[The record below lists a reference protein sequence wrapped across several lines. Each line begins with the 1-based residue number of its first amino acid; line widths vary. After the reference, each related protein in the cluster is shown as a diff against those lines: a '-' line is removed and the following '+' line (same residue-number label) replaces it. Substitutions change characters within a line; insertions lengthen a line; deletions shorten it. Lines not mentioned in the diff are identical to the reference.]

1 MPNEA
6 EILLPM
12 LEFHS
17 DGEQK
22 QIRAV
27 IDGLAERLA
36 LPEEEKN
43 ARYPGGER
51 KFASLVYNAARTL
64 RGAELLQRD
73 SLGVH
78 RITERAQQALAENPG
93 RIDAE
98 FLRRHNQENDTH
110 PEEAEEPPEQ
120 TLSAAPHVDTEE
132 AFPSLPES
140 RIQAAHAEINA
151 ALKQELL
158 EEIGKMPPEF
168 FERLV
173 MRLLEEM
180 GYGSGQVT
188 PLSKDGGVDAVLQQN
203 SLGLDKVYVQA
214 KRWQGKVGGPEI
226 QQFIGALS
234 WRQANKGVFITTSAF
249 TADAKKFADESK
261 SPTVSLIDGSLLTD
275 LMIKYKVGVV
285 LHFSYEINKIDFNYF
300 VDG

>member
-1 MPNEA
+1 MPNES

-12 LEFHS
+12 LELHS

-27 IDGLAERLA
+27 IDGLAERLG
-36 LPEEEKN
+36 LPEEEKD
-43 ARYPGGER
+43 ARYPSGNR
-51 KFASLVYNAARTL
+51 MFDSLVYSAARTL

-78 RITERAQQALAENPG
+78 RLTERGQQVLTRNPG

-98 FLRRHNQENDTH
+98 FLRRYKEENGTQ
-110 PEEAEEPPEQ
+110 PEDLPEPTPS
-120 TLSAAPHVDTEE
+120 TPHSDIEE

-173 MRLLEEM
+173 MRLLEKM

-188 PLSKDGGVDAVLQQN
+188 PLSKDGGVDVVLQQN
-203 SLGLDKVYVQA
+203 SLGLDKVLVQA
-214 KRWQGKVGGPEI
+214 KRWQGKVGGPEMRD
-226 QQFIGALS
+226 FIGTLDT
-234 WRQANKGVFITTSAF
+234 RKANKGVFITTSAF
-249 TADAKKFADESK
+249 TPDAKKNADDSRIA
-261 SPTVSLIDGSLLTD
+261 SISLVDGNQLTD
-275 LMIKYKVGVV
+275 LMIKHKVGVV
-285 LHFSYEINKIDFNYF
+285 SHFSYEINKMDFNYF
-300 VDG
+300 ADG

>member
-17 DGEQK
+17 DGEPK

-51 KFASLVYNAARTL
+51 KFASLAYNAARTL
-64 RGAELLQRD
+64 RGAGLLHRD

-78 RITERAQQALAENPG
+78 RLTERGQQALARNPA

-98 FLRRHNQENDTH
+98 FLRRFNEESSTH
-110 PEEAEEPPEQ
+110 TEEPPEQ
-120 TLSAAPHVDTEE
+120 TPSTPQTDSEE
-132 AFPSLPES
+132 AFSTLPES
-140 RIQAAHAEINA
+140 RIQVAHAEINA
-151 ALKQELL
+151 ALKRELL

-173 MRLLEEM
+173 MRLLEKM

-203 SLGLDKVYVQA
+203 SLGLDEVLVQA
-214 KRWQGKVGGPEI
+214 KRWQGKVGRPDI
-226 QQFIGALS
+226 QKFIGTLEG
-234 WRQANKGVFITTSAF
+234 RKGVFVTTSAF
-249 TADAKKFADESK
+249 TPDAEKYAKESK
-261 SPTVSLIDGSLLTD
+261 IATISLIDGNRLTD
-275 LMIKYKVGVV
+275 LMIKHKVGVV

-300 VDG
+300 ADG

>member
-6 EILLPM
+6 EILRPM
-12 LEFHS
+12 LELHS
-17 DGEQK
+17 DGEPK

-27 IDGLAERLA
+27 IDGLAGRLA

-43 ARYPGGER
+43 ARYPSGNR
-51 KFASLVYNAARTL
+51 MFDSLAYSAARTL
-64 RGAELLQRD
+64 RGAGLLQRD
-73 SLGVH
+73 RLGVH
-78 RITERAQQALAENPG
+78 HITERGQQALTRNPE

-98 FLRRHNQENDTH
+98 FLRKHNEESDIQ
-110 PEEAEEPPEQ
+110 PEETPEQ
-120 TLSAAPHVDTEE
+120 TPSIPHADTEE
-132 AFPSLPES
+132 AFPGLPES

-173 MRLLEEM
+173 MRLLEKM

-188 PLSKDGGVDAVLQQN
+188 PLSKDGGVDVVLQQN
-203 SLGLDKVYVQA
+203 SLGLDKVLVQA

-226 QQFIGALS
+226 RDFIGTLDT
-234 WRQANKGVFITTSAF
+234 RKANKGVFITTSAF
-249 TADAKKFADESK
+249 TPDAERNAVDSRIAAI
-261 SPTVSLIDGSLLTD
+261 SLIDGNQLTD
-275 LMIKYKVGVV
+275 LMIKHKVGVV
-285 LHFSYEINKIDFNYF
+285 LHFSYEINKMDFNYF
-300 VDG
+300 ADG